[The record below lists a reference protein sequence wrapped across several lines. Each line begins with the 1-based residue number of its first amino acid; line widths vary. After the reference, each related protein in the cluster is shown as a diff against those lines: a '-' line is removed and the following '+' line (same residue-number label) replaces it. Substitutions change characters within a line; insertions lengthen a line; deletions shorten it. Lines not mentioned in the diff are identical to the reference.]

1 MIPAELNIST
11 GNNNVSGTAGQ
22 PCPIARASNIISSPP
37 GVVNRETFPSK
48 NSLIQIVN
56 EQKFNSLLSCIKNK
70 IDNAHSVNLNYIKM
84 YTAPDLINYS
94 DDIIKSIRIFLE
106 QHGYS
111 INELED
117 NNNTVLGWKMSW

>member
-1 MIPAELNIST
+1 MFPVELNISS
-11 GNNNVSGTAGQ
+11 GINNLSGPVGQ
-22 PCPIARASNIISSPP
+22 PGPTACALNNISNQQ
-37 GVVNRETFPSK
+37 VVTRETFPSR

-84 YTAPDLINYS
+84 YTLDLINYS
-94 DDIIKSIRIFLE
+94 DDLIRSIRIFLE
-106 QHGYS
+106 QRGYS

-117 NNNTVLGWKMSW
+117 NNNAVLGWKMSW

>member
-11 GNNNVSGTAGQ
+11 GINNLPVPAV
-22 PCPIARASNIISSPP
+22 PIRSNIISTPP
-37 GVVNRETFPSK
+37 GVTRETFPSR

-56 EQKFNSLLSCIKNK
+56 EQKFNSLLSFIKNK
-70 IDNAHSVNLNYIKM
+70 IDIAHTVNLNYIKM

-117 NNNTVLGWKMSW
+117 NNNTAMGWKMSW

>member
-11 GNNNVSGTAGQ
+11 GINNLQVPAVTTF
-22 PCPIARASNIISSPP
+22 PIVRSNNISNPP
-37 GVVNRETFPSK
+37 GVTRETFPSR

-56 EQKFNSLLSCIKNK
+56 EQKFNSLLSSIKNK
-70 IDNAHSVNLNYIKM
+70 IDIAHTVNLNYIKM

-117 NNNTVLGWKMSW
+117 NNNTVMGWKMSW